1 MQKVLANS
9 MDFSANDNGSV
20 TLLTRIDRKFQCND
34 EAKVLL
40 VLSNYYKKNAKT
52 FLCIPELYLIAAALL
67 TIIL

>member
-40 VLSNYYKKNAKT
+40 VLSNYYKKTQKPFYAFPNYT
-52 FLCIPELYLIAAALL
+52 
-67 TIIL
+67 